1 MRDCV
6 KSENDRGRGYLYQL
20 ELGAVRR
27 DIRRTAPMIT
37 IRRITRRTL
46 SAAMSEKTITLKTAE
61 GTLFQVK
68 PSIAKKLKTIQSFI
82 DDSNVDSANKPIPLP
97 NVFSRE
103 LSRILDYL
111 NNHHR
116 FRGSAIGQP
125 NEEATR
131 YDEEFVKSMTHE
143 ELKALVLA
151 ANYLNVNDLLEF
163 LNITVANLIQ
173 NKSVEFVRKFFGI
186 ESDFTPEEEEK
197 IRSENKWAFLGVDQ
211 D

>member
-1 MRDCV
+1 
-6 KSENDRGRGYLYQL
+6 
-20 ELGAVRR
+20 
-27 DIRRTAPMIT
+27 
-37 IRRITRRTL
+37 
-46 SAAMSEKTITLKTAE
+46 MSEKIVTLKTVE

-68 PSIAKKLKTIQSFI
+68 PSIAKDLKTVQSFI
-82 DDSNVDSANKPIPLP
+82 DDSNVDPANKSIPLP

-116 FRGSAIGQP
+116 FRGSAIGES
-125 NEEATR
+125 NEEVAR
-131 YDEEFVKSMTHE
+131 YDADFAKSMTHE

-163 LNITVANLIQ
+163 LKQTVANVIE

-186 ESDFTPEEEEK
+186 ENDFTPEEEEK
-197 IRSENKWAFLGVDQ
+197 IRSQNEWAFLGVDQ